1 LSRPYLECILTGKF
15 PFLQAFC
22 GCVGAGNALMTIP
35 IKIECG
41 CGQHYAFDVEA
52 DGEISSPAQ

>member
-1 LSRPYLECILTGKF
+1 M
-15 PFLQAFC
+15 
-22 GCVGAGNALMTIP
+22 VGAGNALMTIP